1 MIEQTVVDGIPTLLA
16 PGTGPARGGITFRVG
31 RADET
36 LARSGIT
43 HIVEHLALHRL
54 GLTDYHYNG
63 ATGATVTHFFSQGS
77 PEAVAEFLTSVCAA
91 LVNLP
96 LHRLDVEKEIL
107 RTEEASRSRSP
118 IEPLHLWRY
127 GARGYGVL
135 SYPEWGLAEI
145 TADDIQAW
153 VARYFTRE
161 NAVLWFSGMAV
172 PENLRLNLPT
182 GGRMLLP
189 ELTSA
194 LPRTP
199 AWFSGPPRT
208 VAFDTQLPR
217 SAAAQV
223 YTAVLER
230 ELFRALRQEGGYSY
244 TVATDYEP
252 IDTEQARVVALADA
266 HPEKQAAALG
276 AFIDVLA
283 KLRWGTIDQVDLDG
297 VRAKA
302 AESLRDPDAD
312 AHRLPMAAFNV
323 LIGSPV
329 LDSKQLLRDIE
340 AVTADDVQQVAEQAF
355 TAGLLM
361 TPSGHRAD
369 WAGFA
374 DAPTSSETVVD
385 GVRYPMRNDGSHALV
400 VGPTG
405 VSITSPGGAATV
417 HFDQTA
423 VLLAWPDGGR
433 MLIGYD
439 GISCAVE
446 PTLYPIDP
454 AALARIDA
462 AVPRGTTVRLPARDP
477 ETIPQPPQPAAPDS
491 QRPARRPW
499 VHRLMV
505 AAALVLGVLSAFCT
519 LFSALVTHTAVTD
532 PDPQYDASTR
542 AAAVAVYWAGALLL
556 FGLCSLVVRRLRR

>member
-43 HIVEHLALHRL
+43 HVIEHLALHRL

-63 ATGATVTHFFSQGS
+63 TTGATVTHFFSQGS

-91 LVNLP
+91 LVDLP
-96 LHRLDVEKEIL
+96 LHRLDVEKEVL

-153 VARYFTRE
+153 IARYFTRE

-172 PENLRLNLPT
+172 PEHLRLNLPT
-182 GGRMLLP
+182 GVRMSLP

-208 VAFDTQLPR
+208 VAFDTHLPR

-223 YTAVLER
+223 FTAMLER

-283 KLRWGTIDQVDLDG
+283 KLRWGTIDQADLDG
-297 VRAKA
+297 IRAKA
-302 AESLRDPDAD
+302 AESLRDPDAE
-312 AHRLPMAAFNV
+312 ANRLPMAAFNV

-329 LDSKQLLRDIE
+329 LDAKQLLLDIE
-340 AVTADDVQQVAEQAF
+340 AVTADDVQQVAEQAV

-374 DAPTSSETVVD
+374 DAPTTSETVVD
-385 GVRYPMRNDGSHALV
+385 GIRYPMRNDATHALV

-423 VLLAWPDGGR
+423 VLLAWSDGGR
-433 MLIGYD
+433 MLIGHD

-446 PTLYPIDP
+446 PTLYPIDS
-454 AALARIDA
+454 AALARLDA
-462 AVPRGTTVRLPARDP
+462 AVPRGTVVRLPARDP
-477 ETIPQPPQPAAPDS
+477 QAIPQPPQATAPDGP
-491 QRPARRPW
+491 RPTRRPW
-499 VHRLMV
+499 VRRLMI
-505 AAALVLGVLSAFCT
+505 ATATLLGVMSALCA
-519 LFSALVTHTAVTD
+519 LFSVLVTVTMVAD
-532 PDPQYDASTR
+532 PDPKYETADR
-542 AAAVAVYWAGALLL
+542 VAAVMVYWAITLLL
-556 FGLCSLVVRRLRR
+556 TVPCFVLVRRLRR